1 MGIIQISG
9 SHGQHP
15 YMLRAVQGLIDNYI
29 LQRLRVE
36 NPIITYRDL
45 WNNGLQ
51 NSLTDNKLKDFLK
64 RYLEVHV

>member
-1 MGIIQISG
+1 MGIIQISA

-15 YMLRAVQGLIDNYI
+15 YMLRVVHGLIDNYI
-29 LQRLRVE
+29 LQLLRVK